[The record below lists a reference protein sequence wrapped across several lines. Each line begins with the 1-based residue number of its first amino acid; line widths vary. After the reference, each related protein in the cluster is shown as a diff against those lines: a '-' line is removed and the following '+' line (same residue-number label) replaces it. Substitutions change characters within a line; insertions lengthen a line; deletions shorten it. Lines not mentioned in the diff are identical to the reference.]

1 MDLRVLRYF
10 CAVVHEGHFG
20 RAAARLGIAQPPLT
34 RQIQK
39 LERDLDVLLLHRV
52 HKRFEVT
59 QAGQLLYE
67 RALRLLAGADQA
79 QLDVRRASSGEMGRF
94 TVGFVHST
102 AFTILPSVIGRFRQA
117 YPDVQLEVREMH
129 YNNLVPALEGGSVDV
144 GLLRPHINSR
154 VLQIV
159 TLIREPFMAL
169 VPVGH
174 RLANQKATSL
184 RQLANE
190 PFVLFSRTG
199 SPLIHMHVM
208 QMCLRAGFTP
218 ATIQLADQIHTVAG
232 FVGAGMGVAIAPS
245 TITSFNFPG
254 LRCLHITDRVEP
266 LPMAM
271 AWRQGKATVLI
282 RNFAKIARAAAAAW
296 RPTVPPA

>member
-10 CAVVHEGHFG
+10 CAVVQEGHFG

-39 LERDLDVLLLHRV
+39 LERDLDVLLLHRMQ
-52 HKRFEVT
+52 KRFELT
-59 QAGQLLYE
+59 KAGHMLYE
-67 RALRLLAGADQA
+67 RALRLLDGADQA
-79 QLDVRRASSGEMGRF
+79 QLDVRRASTGEMGRF

-102 AFTILPSVIGRFRQA
+102 AFTILPSVIGRFRKA
-117 YPDVQLEVREMH
+117 FPDVQLEVREMH

-144 GLLRPHINSR
+144 GLLRPHVNSR

-169 VPVGH
+169 VPV
-174 RLANQKATSL
+174 
-184 RQLANE
+184 
-190 PFVLFSRTG
+190 
-199 SPLIHMHVM
+199 HMHVM

-218 ATIQLADQIHTVAG
+218 ATVQLADQIHTVAG
-232 FVGAGMGVAIAPS
+232 FVGAGIGVAIAPS
-245 TITSFNFPG
+245 TVTSFNFPG
-254 LRCLHITDRVEP
+254 LRCLHITDKTDP

-271 AWRQGKATVLI
+271 AWRLAKPTVLI
-282 RNFAKIARAAAAAW
+282 RNFAKIARAAGAAW
-296 RPTVPPA
+296 RPAVPPN

>member
-39 LERDLDVLLLHRV
+39 LERDLDVLLLHRMQ
-52 HKRFEVT
+52 KRFEVT

-67 RALRLLAGADQA
+67 RALRLLDSADQA
-79 QLDVRRASSGEMGRF
+79 QADVRRASSGEMGRF
-94 TVGFVHST
+94 TVGFVNST
-102 AFTILPSVIGRFRQA
+102 AFTILPAVISKFRQA
-117 YPDVQLEVREMH
+117 FPDVQLEVREMY
-129 YNNLVPALEGGSVDV
+129 YNTLLSALEGGGVDV

-159 TLIREPFMAL
+159 TLIREPFVAL
-169 VPVGH
+169 VPFGH
-174 RLANQKATSL
+174 RLAGQRTTSL

-190 PFVLFSRTG
+190 PFVMFSRTG
-199 SPLIHMHVM
+199 SPLLHMHVM

-218 ATIQLADQIHTVAG
+218 KTIQLADQIHTVAG

-245 TITSFNFPG
+245 TVTSFNFPG
-254 LRCLHITDRVEP
+254 LRCLQITDRIEP

-271 AWRQGKATVLI
+271 AWRQGKDTVLI
-282 RNFAKIARAAAAAW
+282 RNFAKLARAAGTAW
-296 RPTVPPA
+296 RPTVPPS